1 LVSHTKSWFGRS
13 VATALVFVFGAIR
26 IAGAQAPAARLI
38 GDVVS
43 TEGGVPLGHAMVSV
57 LGIERQTFTSEGGV
71 FAFAGLEPGRYRI
84 RAVHIGYTPAEQM
97 VEIPAGAAPP
107 RVRIQLTRLSIQLAT
122 VKVVATSVCR
132 TPGRPNPD
140 VEPDFAAIVGQLRM
154 NAEQF
159 QLLSDS
165 FPYKYKVEE
174 EFFAMKGDSNR
185 TDETVETSEYRSDTH
200 GWEYK
205 VGDVIGKARGR
216 TVMHLPTLRDFA
228 SYEFLNNHC
237 FTYGGVVTTRD
248 GPLIKIGFQAD
259 VQLRTPDV
267 SGSVLLDAKT
277 YQIRRAELHLTKM
290 PLDMPEATA
299 IDVTTTFGEVS
310 PSISIITAVHGIT
323 SVKHRGWGAIVAR
336 GEDERMFGLEWIGAD
351 PAHPIQP

>member
-1 LVSHTKSWFGRS
+1 MSLSRSWLSRS
-13 VATALVFVFGAIR
+13 VATALLFGAVR
-26 IAGAQAPAARLI
+26 IAGAQAPTSRLI

-43 TEGGVPLGHAMVSV
+43 TDGGIPLAHAMITV
-57 LGIERQTFTSEGGV
+57 LGLERQTFTSDGGV
-71 FAFAGLEPGRYRI
+71 FVFAGLEPGKYRI
-84 RAVHIGYTPAEQM
+84 RAVHIGYSPAELM
-97 VEIPAGAAPP
+97 VEIPAGGAAPP
-107 RVRIQLTRLSIQLAT
+107 RVKLTLTHLSIQLAT

-140 VEPDFAAIVGQLRM
+140 VEPDFAAIVAQLRM

-174 EFFAMKGDSNR
+174 EFFSMRGDSTR
-185 TDETVETSEYRSDTH
+185 TDESVETHDYRSDGH

-205 VGDVIGKARGR
+205 VGDVIGKDRGR
-216 TVMHLPTLRDFA
+216 QVMHLPTLRDFA

-237 FTYGGVVTTRD
+237 FTYGGVVKTRD
-248 GPLIKIGFQAD
+248 GSFIKIGFQAD
-259 VQLRTPDV
+259 IQLRTPDV

-290 PLDMPEATA
+290 PLDWPEATA
-299 IDVTTTFGEVS
+299 VDVVTIFGEVG
-310 PSISIITAVHGIT
+310 PSIDIITGVHGLT
-323 SVKHRGWGAIVAR
+323 SVRHRGWGAIVAR
-336 GEDERMFGLEWIGAD
+336 GEDERMFGLEWVGAD
-351 PAHPIQP
+351 PAHPVIP